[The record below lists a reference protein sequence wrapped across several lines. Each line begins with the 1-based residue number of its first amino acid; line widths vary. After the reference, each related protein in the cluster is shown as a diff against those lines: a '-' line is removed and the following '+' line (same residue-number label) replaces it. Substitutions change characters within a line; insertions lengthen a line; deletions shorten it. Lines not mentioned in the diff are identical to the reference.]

1 MNELTLY
8 ELHRLKTP
16 CPLAF
21 TDKHDS
27 DAADRALQDT
37 MALLVAIEDV
47 KAVALDLT
55 RIGHKQKDHAVSNLA
70 GGLFIVHGRLKH
82 RFSGLLSA
90 LQDI

>member
-1 MNELTLY
+1 MHQLSHD
-8 ELHRLKTP
+8 ELHRLKAK
-16 CPLAF
+16 CPPAII
-21 TDKHDS
+21 DKHDS
-27 DAADRALQDT
+27 DAGDRALQDT

-47 KAVALDLT
+47 KAAALDLT
-55 RIGHKQKDHAVSNLA
+55 RIGHKQKNHAVSNLA